1 MSKNG
6 PSILVISSCGKLK
19 AISHPE
25 QPTCTSLSNKQQR
38 EEAKRKFLKMS
49 MEAGNLYTGEQAR
62 FIRKSLEVLRLFS
75 SVEHKILSAGFGLVN
90 EKDLLPPYDCSF
102 TNRTKKDIQIM
113 SRNLSIPDEAK
124 RIAEENYELVYLAL
138 GKDYL
143 TAVGDVNVFSASSR
157 LIIHFNSHTETD
169 SKNILSV
176 NQKLFV
182 GRKHN
187 HQIFKVPIGGY
198 IRAKGSLLLNYALDL
213 KEENKTPRSFT
224 FQEWWGHK
232 KSLL

>member
-1 MSKNG
+1 MSENG

-19 AISHPE
+19 AMSHPN
-25 QPTCTSLSNKQQR
+25 QPTCASLSNKQQR
-38 EEAKRKFLKMS
+38 EKAKRKFQKMS
-49 MEAGNLYTGEQAR
+49 MDAGNLYTGEQAR

-75 SVEHKILSAGFGLVN
+75 SVEHRILSAGFGLVD

-102 TNRTKKDIQIM
+102 TNKTKKDIQIM
-113 SRNLSIPDEAK
+113 SRNLSIPDKVK
-124 RIAEENYELVYLAL
+124 RIAKEEFELVYLAL

-157 LIIHFNSHTETD
+157 LVVHFNTQLETD
-169 SKNILSV
+169 AKNILSI

-182 GRKHN
+182 GRKHD
-187 HQIFKVPIGGY
+187 HQNFKVPIGGY

-213 KEENKTPRSFT
+213 KEENKTPRSLT
-224 FQEWWGHK
+224 FKEWWDHK

>member
-1 MSKNG
+1 MSEIR

-19 AISHPE
+19 AVSHPN
-25 QPTCTSLSNKQQR
+25 QPTCSNLSNHQQR
-38 EEAKRKFLKMS
+38 DNAKKNFQKLS
-49 MEAGNLYTGEQAR
+49 LEAGNLYTGGQAR

-75 SVEHKILSAGFGLVN
+75 SVEHRILSAGFGLVD
-90 EKDLLPPYDCSF
+90 EEDLLPPYDCSF
-102 TNRTKKDIQIM
+102 TNKTKKDIQIM
-113 SRNLSIPDEAK
+113 SRNLSIPDKVK
-124 RIAEENYELVYLAL
+124 RIAKEKYELVYLAL

-143 TAVGDVNVFSASSR
+143 TAFGDVNVFSTSSR
-157 LIIHFNSHTETD
+157 LVVHFNTQFETD
-169 SKNILSV
+169 AKNILSI

-187 HQIFKVPIGGY
+187 YQIFKVPIGGY

-213 KEENKTPRSFT
+213 KEENKTPRSLS
-224 FQEWWGHK
+224 FQEWWDYK

>member
-1 MSKNG
+1 MSRNG
-6 PSILVISSCGKLK
+6 PSILVISSCGNLK
-19 AISHPE
+19 AMSHPD
-25 QPTCTSLSNKQQR
+25 QPTCASLSNKQQR
-38 EEAKRKFLKMS
+38 EKAKRKFHKMS
-49 MEAGNLYTGEQAR
+49 VEAGNLYTGEQAR

-75 SVEHKILSAGFGLVN
+75 SVEHRILSAGFGLVD

-102 TNRTKKDIQIM
+102 TNKTKKDIQIM
-113 SRNLSIPDEAK
+113 SRNLSIPDKVK
-124 RIAEENYELVYLAL
+124 RIAEEKYELVYLAL

-143 TAVGDVNVFSASSR
+143 TAVGDVDVFSASSR
-157 LIIHFNSHTETD
+157 LVVHFNTQFETNA
-169 SKNILSV
+169 KNILSI

-187 HQIFKVPIGGY
+187 YQIFKVPIGGY

-213 KEENKTPRSFT
+213 KEENKTPRSLS
-224 FQEWWGHK
+224 FQEWWDYK